1 MQLIFYFLTS
11 IEIRES
17 DNVKPRSGEHLLP
30 LTTAPPSGQ
39 SWDFG
44 ILISQV
50 GIFLYDIYE
59 AYHPKKN
66 WNYLYVTYFVQEIN
80 LTICQNYKL

>member
-1 MQLIFYFLTS
+1 LQLIFYFLTS

-30 LTTAPPSGQ
+30 LTTAPPSCQ

-44 ILISQV
+44 L
-50 GIFLYDIYE
+50 
-59 AYHPKKN
+59 
-66 WNYLYVTYFVQEIN
+66 WNTY
-80 LTICQNYKL
+80 